1 MVFFSLPSKVP
12 VLSYSLYK
20 NEEDTRI
27 RNLFLA
33 KVSWRLS
40 SFDEIFDKEK
50 YLCPRF
56 DIVY

>member
-1 MVFFSLPSKVP
+1 MVFFSLPGKVP

-33 KVSWRLS
+33 KVSWS
-40 SFDEIFDKEK
+40 WSFDEIFDKEK